1 MGEPAR
7 IRTLVVDDE
16 PLARE
21 GLRMLLAQDP
31 DVELIGEC
39 ADGRAATA
47 AVRRLRPDLL
57 FLDVQMPEMS
67 GFDVLAELAAPDDA
81 ELPAVI
87 FVTAYDRYAL
97 RAFEVHALDYLLKP
111 FDDERFGRALERGK
125 AYVRSSRAAALTR
138 HFAALFDNHVAPAPR
153 SPDRIAVK
161 DRGRLVF
168 VPVDAID
175 WIGAEDYYAELHVGG
190 STHLL
195 REPLCELE
203 VRLDPNR
210 FVRVHRSAI
219 VNVTRVREVESSTRG
234 DAALVLEDGTRLRL
248 SRGRRAAILARLGVA
263 AH

>member
-1 MGEPAR
+1 VTGEP
-7 IRTLVVDDE
+7 IRVLVVDDE
-16 PLARE
+16 PLARATLV
-21 GLRMLLAQDP
+21 GLLAADP
-31 DVELIGEC
+31 EVRLVGQAGNGREALPLLRE
-39 ADGRAATA
+39 ADL
-47 AVRRLRPDLL
+47 V
-57 FLDVQMPEMS
+57 FLDVQMP
-67 GFDVLAELAAPDDA
+67 GGDA
-81 ELPAVI
+81 FKLLRRAGDPRPAII
-87 FVTAYDRYAL
+87 FVTAFDDHAL
-97 RAFEVHALDYLLKP
+97 RAFEVAALDYLLKP

-125 AYVRSSRAAALTR
+125 SYVRSGRAAALTR

-234 DAALVLEDGTRLRL
+234 DAALILDDGTRLRL